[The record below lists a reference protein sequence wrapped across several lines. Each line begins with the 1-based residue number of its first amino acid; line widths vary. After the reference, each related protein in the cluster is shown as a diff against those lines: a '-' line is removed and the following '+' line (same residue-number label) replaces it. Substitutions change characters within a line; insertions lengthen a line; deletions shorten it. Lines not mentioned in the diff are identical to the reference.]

1 MPALRAYSGREPAR
15 HRRTM
20 TGKTCIICGAV
31 LGGLAVV
38 LGAFGAH
45 GLEGYLAEH
54 QQAANYETAVRY
66 QMYHAL
72 ALVLAGVLADR
83 RSTSALRAAGW
94 CFVAGI
100 VLFCGALYGIALAR
114 ISQLG
119 MVAPIGGALL
129 IAGWAALAVSELR
142 RNG

>member
-1 MPALRAYSGREPAR
+1 MTAGVDAVTGR
-15 HRRTM
+15 
-20 TGKTCIICGAV
+20 ISIFCGAG

-45 GLEGYLAEH
+45 GLEGFLVEN

-72 ALVLAGVLADR
+72 ALVLVGIVAER
-83 RSTSALRAAGW
+83 RPTTSLRLAGW
-94 CFVAGI
+94 CFVGGV
-100 VLFCGALYGIALAR
+100 VLFCGALYGVALAR

-119 MVAPIGGALL
+119 MVAPVGGALL
-129 IAGWAALAVSELR
+129 IAGWSALAVSALR
-142 RNG
+142 RAE

>member
-1 MPALRAYSGREPAR
+1 MNPK
-15 HRRTM
+15 HCI
-20 TGKTCIICGAV
+20 TCGGV

-45 GLEGYLAEH
+45 GLDDYLVEH
-54 QQAANYETAVRY
+54 NQAANFETAVRY

-72 ALVLAGVLADR
+72 ALVLLGILAER
-83 RSTSALRAAGW
+83 RSTTALRVAAW
-94 CFVAGI
+94 CFVTGV
-100 VLFCGALYGIALAR
+100 VLFCGALYGVALAR

-129 IAGWAALAVSELR
+129 IAGWAALVVAALR
-142 RNG
+142 RNE